1 MNRLI
6 LLEIV
11 FEMDEPNQNPAC
23 FSFSSRMNPVR
34 DLIGV
39 EKLVMKCKWR
49 AFRYA
54 TLSSLTQV

>member
-39 EKLVMKCKWR
+39 EKLVMK
-49 AFRYA
+49 
-54 TLSSLTQV
+54 